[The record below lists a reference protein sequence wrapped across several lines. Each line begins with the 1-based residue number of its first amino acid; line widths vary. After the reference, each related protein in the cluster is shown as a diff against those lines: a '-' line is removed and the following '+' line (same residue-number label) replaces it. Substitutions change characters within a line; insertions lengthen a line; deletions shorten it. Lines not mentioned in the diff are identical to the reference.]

1 MTTTSVNIKL
11 KQLLDS
17 IHCLRKNVKY
27 LLSGNL
33 WWVFFSFL
41 TFHRLNNEL
50 INQKK
55 LSTDQPI
62 KKIIVTCSPT
72 DNDSTI
78 FASNQA
84 LVISSSVQ
92 QSGTDEMHTNVLVRN
107 KTKSNVCEREKEGG
121 TWCW

>member
-55 LSTDQPI
+55 VI
-62 KKIIVTCSPT
+62 PT

-92 QSGTDEMHTNVLVRN
+92 QSGTDEMHTHVLVRN